1 MIKKK
6 DPEREK
12 RMMFNGISCE
22 KSFYFLSK
30 QNKFRIFC
38 YKLYK
43 QKIFDNY
50 IMFLIGIS
58 SVKLATDS
66 YLTDY
71 AADSI

>member
-1 MIKKK
+1 M
-6 DPEREK
+6 E
-12 RMMFNGISCE
+12 
-22 KSFYFLSK
+22 SFYFLSK